1 MNSIHHHKNLQ
12 KSPKS
17 CLIGDIIRIIFVSI
31 TLTAVLTVTG
41 CSKQEQTAQKPAVAV
56 ELAAASATQLQ
67 EEIEVTGYLEP
78 KFATDVRT
86 QIPGLITDVYVT
98 QWVQVKKGQ
107 ALAKID
113 VSETEAVVRR
123 AEAAVSSA
131 KALGLE
137 SQTALNRAKR
147 EQARI
152 LKLKEAGLA
161 TQQAVDDSLS
171 ETEAANAKLEAAN
184 AQIRVFEQEWR
195 QAQSRLS
202 KGFVTAPMDGVVALR
217 DVNVGDLAGDA
228 ASNKPIFRVVD
239 SRILNLTVTVASVD
253 SARIRQGQPLEFTVD
268 SFPGVL
274 FSGKV
279 MFLNPELSEADR
291 SLKVIAEVENKDGRL
306 KGGLFAKGR
315 IITGLRDNVLL
326 LPRSVLGRWDSIG
339 RTAVMLVAEGQTA
352 RQRHVKTG
360 AVKGDMVE
368 IVEGL
373 AAGEQYVSR
382 GGFTLRD
389 GDRIVVEGAGK
400 S

>member
-1 MNSIHHHKNLQ
+1 MVDITFRIMVGIV
-12 KSPKS
+12 
-17 CLIGDIIRIIFVSI
+17 LI
-31 TLTAVLTVTG
+31 AVLTVTG
-41 CSKQEQTAQKPAVAV
+41 CGKQEQTAQKPAVAV
-56 ELAAASATQLQ
+56 ELTAASATQLQ

-107 ALAKID
+107 VLAKID

-184 AQIRVFEQEWR
+184 AQIRVFEQELR

-217 DVNVGDLAGDA
+217 DVNVGALAGDA
-228 ASNKPIFRVVD
+228 ASNKPVFRIVD
-239 SRILNLTVTVASVD
+239 NRILNLTVTVASVD

-279 MFLNPELSEADR
+279 MFLNPELSEEDR

-326 LPRSVLGRWDSIG
+326 LPRSMLGRWDSIG
-339 RTAVMLVAEGQTA
+339 RTAVIFVAEGQTA
-352 RQRHVKTG
+352 RQRNVKTG

-373 AAGEQYVSR
+373 SAGEQYVSR

-389 GDRIVVEGAGK
+389 GDRIVVDGAGK